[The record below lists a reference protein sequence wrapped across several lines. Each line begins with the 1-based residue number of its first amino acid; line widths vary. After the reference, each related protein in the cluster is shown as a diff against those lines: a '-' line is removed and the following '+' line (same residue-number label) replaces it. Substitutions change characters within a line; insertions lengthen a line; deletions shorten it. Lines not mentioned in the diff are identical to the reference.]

1 MTNFDIA
8 RESMQTA
15 MNSDGSAEKELS
27 NYQQSLQYSLDKM
40 KATAQ
45 EFANVTLDS
54 SWLKAGVDGAQS
66 LLEILTKIEKFTG
79 IIPLIFGG
87 TAVVKAVKN
96 FDKSNDFVLYGCE
109 SIVA

>member
-8 RESMQTA
+8 RKSVETA

-27 NYQQSLQYSLDKM
+27 NYQQSLQYSLDKL

-54 SWLKAGVDGAQS
+54 SWLKGGVDVAQS
-66 LLEILTKIEKFTG
+66 LLEILTKIEKYAG

-87 TAVVKAVKN
+87 TALTKAFKN
-96 FDKSNDFVLYGCE
+96 FDRSNDFVLYGCE